1 MIELLK
7 DEELKDRKFFHKPV
21 RADGELLPHKSY
33 VKEFVD
39 FSDFTFAK
47 KVPVRLASNLTKGE

>member
-7 DEELKDRKFFHKPV
+7 DEELKDRKFFHKPQGM
-21 RADGELLPHKSY
+21 DGRVLPHKSY

-39 FSDFTFAK
+39 FADFTFAK
-47 KVPVRLASNLTKGE
+47 KVPVRLAHNLTKGE

>member
-1 MIELLK
+1 MIELIK

-21 RADGELLPHKSY
+21 RADGEVLPHASY

-39 FSDFTFAK
+39 FADFTFAK
-47 KVPVRLASNLTKGE
+47 KMPVRLAHQCR